1 MRPQASIRD
10 AVLGLALLS
19 CACQAERAPEPAA
32 LIGPSA
38 ELAKRAVSALL
49 PGLQFGPDQAQHTI
63 RELRAI
69 DVPGSHYTPATDRWT
84 VHYCAEFLSY
94 ASDAPQ
100 RRCDLAVDVYRLDS
114 GRWVGF
120 ARGAGTLYRW
130 QVLDEGAGA
139 GMSPS
144 AENETAPGAGAKPA
158 P

>member
-100 RRCDLAVDVYRLDS
+100 RRCDLAVDVYPYDASLTYLSAMLPNDMT
-114 GRWVGF
+114 
-120 ARGAGTLYRW
+120 AAGTLLDLWVDVRSRPGKFFLAGEVRW
-130 QVLDEGAGA
+130 
-139 GMSPS
+139 SH
-144 AENETAPGAGAKPA
+144 
-158 P
+158 